1 MTDEMGIAKIF
12 ARILL
17 LVHRKPMTDILGL
30 LAHTLTYGG
39 VLEVIENVA

>member
-1 MTDEMGIAKIF
+1 MEEIGIAKIF

-17 LVHRKPMTDILGL
+17 LVHRKPAADVLGL
-30 LAHTLTYGG
+30 LADALTYSG